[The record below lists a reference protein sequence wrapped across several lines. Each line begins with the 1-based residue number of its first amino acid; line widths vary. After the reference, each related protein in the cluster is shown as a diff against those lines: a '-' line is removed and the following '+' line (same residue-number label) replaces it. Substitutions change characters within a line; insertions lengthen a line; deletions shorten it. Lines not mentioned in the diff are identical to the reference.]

1 MKLDIIAVDKLRE
14 SYLREGCAMY
24 VERLRPY
31 IAVSVR
37 EVRSTSG
44 GDHVVSEGAA
54 ILRQVKSDDV
64 VWALDLRGKIVSS
77 TDLARKLAEV
87 ERSGR
92 RRLAF
97 IIGGAHGLS
106 KAVIERADFVW
117 SLSALTLLHEMARL
131 IALEQL
137 YRAVKIN
144 RGEPYHN

>member
-1 MKLDIIAVDKLRE
+1 MNVDIIAVDKLRE
-14 SYLREGCAMY
+14 SYLREGCAIY

-31 IAVSVR
+31 ISVSVS
-37 EVRSTSG
+37 EVRSSSASDGVET
-44 GDHVVSEGAA
+44 EGAA
-54 ILRQVKSDDV
+54 IRRQVKEDDV
-64 VWALDLRGKIVSS
+64 VWALDFHGKNLTS

-92 RRLAF
+92 RRLAI

-106 KAVIERADFVW
+106 RAVMERADFVW
-117 SLSALTLLHEMARL
+117 SLSALTFLHEMARL

>member
-1 MKLDIIAVDKLRE
+1 MNVDIIAVDKLRE
-14 SYLREGCAMY
+14 PYLREGCAIY

-31 IAVSVR
+31 ITVSVC
-37 EVRSTSG
+37 EVRPSSESNGVET
-44 GDHVVSEGAA
+44 EGAA
-54 ILRQVKSDDV
+54 ILRQVKAEDV
-64 VWALDLRGKIVSS
+64 LWTLDLRGKSVSS

-92 RRLAF
+92 RRLAI

-106 KAVIERADFVW
+106 KAVMERADFVW
-117 SLSALTLLHEMARL
+117 SLSALTFLHEMARL
-131 IALEQL
+131 VALEQL